1 MGAGGKVYLTARGGA
16 TVVLKASDK
25 LEVLSTNQLDE
36 QFDASPAV
44 AGKELFLRGQR
55 HVYCIAEK

>member
-1 MGAGGKVYLTARGGA
+1 
-16 TVVLKASDK
+16 VVLKAADK
-25 LEVLSTNQLDE
+25 LEVLATNTLDE

-55 HVYCIAEK
+55 HLYCIAEK